1 MNRTVSFLSA
11 LVFGIVAFSAM
22 GASVANAQSHPL
34 DVGGTYTY
42 VHTNLLPGCNCF
54 GTQGGSGEVQFGLSS
69 HFSLLGDITV
79 THQGGLTA
87 NKYDLT
93 QSAFTAGVRYFPLVD
108 HSRIRPFGDLLL
120 GGAHAGGSLSPAS
133 TGYGGSTT
141 FALQTGGGI
150 QYPLTH
156 RWTLVPV
163 QAEYLLT
170 NFGNGA
176 DSRQNDLRLSIGAL
190 FHLRH

>member
-1 MNRTVSFLSA
+1 MNRNSSFLPA
-11 LVFGIVAFSAM
+11 LLFGIVAFFAI
-22 GASVANAQSHPL
+22 GESVANSQSHPM
-34 DVGGTYTY
+34 DIGGTYTY

-69 HFSLLGDITV
+69 HLYLLGDITV
-79 THQGGLTA
+79 THQGSVTA

-93 QSAFTAGVRYFPLVD
+93 QSAFTAGVRYFPLAD
-108 HSRIRPFGDLLL
+108 HTRIRPFGDLLL
-120 GGAHAGGSLSPAS
+120 GGAHAEGSLSPVS

-141 FALQTGGGI
+141 FVLQTGGGI
-150 QYPLTH
+150 QYLLTR

-176 DSRQNDLRLSIGAL
+176 DNRQNDLRLSAGAL
-190 FHLRH
+190 FRLHR